1 MSAAATVLPGD
12 ATDPGRAGAEPSTMD
27 AGAPQAELIVSDA
40 ETLRAIADPLRLA
53 ILEVM
58 VTRAAEPWSV
68 KELAAALAVP
78 QTRLYHHIDLL
89 VERDLIRP
97 ASQRLVSGIVETR
110 YRVAALSLRLDPQR
124 LSREDAAETTA
135 ALVANL
141 LDAARNELL
150 AALRAAPAD
159 SNDPAP
165 DRPLVTRGMARLTP
179 ERAAELRARLVELV
193 AEFDDADGPD
203 AVPYGF
209 LLGFYRATIPAGDPT

>member
-1 MSAAATVLPGD
+1 MSAATTPR
-12 ATDPGRAGAEPSTMD
+12 TDSTRGTDDPSAMDTRAPE
-27 AGAPQAELIVSDA
+27 AELIVADA

-53 ILEVM
+53 ILEMM
-58 VTRAAEPWSV
+58 VTRANDAWSV
-68 KELAAALAVP
+68 KELAAALQVP

-89 VERDLIRP
+89 VERELIRP

-110 YRVAALSLRLDPQR
+110 YRVAALSLRLDPQL

-135 ALVANL
+135 ALVANV

-159 SNDPAP
+159 PKDPDP

-179 ERAAELRARLVELV
+179 ERAAELRARLVEVV

-209 LLGFYRATIPAGDPT
+209 LLGFYRAPLPASDPT